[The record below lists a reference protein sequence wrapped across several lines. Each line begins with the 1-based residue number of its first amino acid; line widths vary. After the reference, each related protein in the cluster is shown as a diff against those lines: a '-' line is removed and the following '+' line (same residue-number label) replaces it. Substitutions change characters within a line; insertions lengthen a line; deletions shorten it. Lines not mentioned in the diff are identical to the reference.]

1 MARKKK
7 IEVPLFEKKG
17 RKGRPIKYDFSSF
30 RKQSTSYLLL
40 QGIGQ
45 KEYDSLR
52 STFARWRRI
61 QNIQGR
67 FRYDF
72 LDNGIAIWR
81 Q

>member
-1 MARKKK
+1 MASKTK
-7 IEVPLFEKKG
+7 IEVPLFDEKKH
-17 RKGRPIKYDFSSF
+17 RGRPIKYDFSPF
-30 RKQSTSYLLL
+30 KKQSTSHLIIE
-40 QGIGQ
+40 GVGE

-52 STFARWRRI
+52 STFARWRRMKGVL
-61 QNIQGR
+61 GR